1 MEHTAHQSSDANL
14 ALPSENEE
22 EKILQ
27 EVMKMSAL
35 EYQKNSGK
43 INLSHL
49 KRKPKQDNPV
59 KKTLKRHDDA
69 QDELDLDD
77 SLTDT

>member
-1 MEHTAHQSSDANL
+1 MEHTAQQSSQAQL
-14 ALPSENEE
+14 AIPSENEE

-43 INLSHL
+43 IDLSHL
-49 KRKPKQDNPV
+49 KRKPKQPPPQ
-59 KKTLKRHDDA
+59 KKSLKRQTDPQDD
-69 QDELDLDD
+69 LNLDD
-77 SLTDT
+77 SLNDA

>member
-1 MEHTAHQSSDANL
+1 MDHTAHQSSDANL

-43 INLSHL
+43 IDLSHL
-49 KRKPKQDNPV
+49 KRK
-59 KKTLKRHDDA
+59 
-69 QDELDLDD
+69 
-77 SLTDT
+77 